1 MTGPA
6 ELADRP
12 LGWARRRLAQR
23 GQAGL
28 TLMEILLAMGIAAI
42 LMAPLGTWAY
52 GTLKSGIISQDE
64 LGRANATGL
73 LNIYF
78 LRDVASARAF
88 VVTADGVTDCTGV
101 PASAAGTP
109 IVRLVQSGD
118 VTTSVVYTVGNG
130 PDPVPMFRHVCGPDG
145 ALTAS
150 TRVLAKVQASSV
162 SAFCSDA
169 AGGPVGGCN
178 DPAAVR
184 VTMTLRQLSKAG
196 PKAPIT
202 VSGTRRTTGTGTGFA
217 QSNPPVPT
225 FKIDP
230 GPRGYATTVFTATS
244 TATDPDSGDTLA
256 LQWTLPPH
264 AELISGGG
272 TGPSVTFRLPSS
284 GEVVLTVSDGSNSA
298 SSAVP
303 VWIVN
308 RPPVFNPDWECR
320 LVSERTYQLIG
331 TAVDP
336 EVGPVGVQW
345 FDPAGGEIAGGTWNA
360 PDGLT
365 GSIDLTMRASDGT
378 DAVEQQVP
386 CYVAT
391 PVDAGIAITPTP
403 TPGGVV
409 NAVAP
414 GGSRDVTFAAVDP
427 GTASITWAL
436 YRKGAATPINS
447 SASPG
452 ANWTLTF
459 LASEAGEYEVV
470 RITDGTPGPRVGFR
484 INVEPA
490 VSLTSAEQTGVVPAR
505 IVTFNS
511 TATDTAPGS
520 VVATTWDFGDGTVV
534 EAPAGTVT
542 HTYTAPGD
550 YTVRFSATD
559 NDGAVGAATLVINV
573 PAAPGAGPG
582 APAPAAPIG
591 GGG

>member
-130 PDPVPMFRHVCGPDG
+130 ADPVPMFRHVCGPDG

-217 QSNPPVPT
+217 QSNPPVPL
-225 FKIDP
+225 
-230 GPRGYATTVFTATS
+230 R
-244 TATDPDSGDTLA
+244 
-256 LQWTLPPH
+256 
-264 AELISGGG
+264 
-272 TGPSVTFRLPSS
+272 
-284 GEVVLTVSDGSNSA
+284 
-298 SSAVP
+298 
-303 VWIVN
+303 
-308 RPPVFNPDWECR
+308 
-320 LVSERTYQLIG
+320 RT
-331 TAVDP
+331 
-336 EVGPVGVQW
+336 
-345 FDPAGGEIAGGTWNA
+345 
-360 PDGLT
+360 
-365 GSIDLTMRASDGT
+365 R
-378 DAVEQQVP
+378 
-386 CYVAT
+386 
-391 PVDAGIAITPTP
+391 
-403 TPGGVV
+403 
-409 NAVAP
+409 
-414 GGSRDVTFAAVDP
+414 
-427 GTASITWAL
+427 
-436 YRKGAATPINS
+436 
-447 SASPG
+447 
-452 ANWTLTF
+452 
-459 LASEAGEYEVV
+459 
-470 RITDGTPGPRVGFR
+470 
-484 INVEPA
+484 
-490 VSLTSAEQTGVVPAR
+490 
-505 IVTFNS
+505 
-511 TATDTAPGS
+511 
-520 VVATTWDFGDGTVV
+520 
-534 EAPAGTVT
+534 
-542 HTYTAPGD
+542 
-550 YTVRFSATD
+550 
-559 NDGAVGAATLVINV
+559 
-573 PAAPGAGPG
+573 
-582 APAPAAPIG
+582 
-591 GGG
+591 